1 MKKKV
6 VVIGAGPAGMMAAIA
21 AADAGAQVTLIE
33 RNVRP
38 GRKLA
43 ITGKGRCNV
52 TNACEM
58 REFLTHVSSEPR
70 FLYSTLSA
78 FSCADVMQFVEELG
92 VPLKVERGAR
102 VFPVSDRAQD
112 VVDAFCSA
120 LRQRSVS
127 LVCDRAT
134 ALEYNPEG
142 RPSAVVC
149 ESGKYDCDSVIVA
162 TGGCSYPLTGS
173 TGDGYTFA
181 RTAGHTIIELRPS
194 LVPLVSPDRFCADC
208 MGLSLRN
215 VRVTLFREEREVY
228 SDFGEM
234 LFTHF
239 GLSGPCILSASTRME
254 KKGRYRI
261 HIDLKPA
268 LTDAQ
273 LDARLLREIE
283 ESPKRELRGMLRT
296 LVPGKMLDPFI
307 SRFGFDGNKRS
318 AELSRTDREKIIY
331 ALHNLEIPI
340 SGMRPMDEAIVT
352 AGGVSTR
359 EIDPKTMQSKK
370 IPGLYFAGE
379 VMDVSAETGGYN
391 LQIAFATGRAAG
403 IAAACDQ

>member
-1 MKKKV
+1 MSKKI
-6 VVIGAGPAGMMAAIA
+6 VVIGAGPAGMMAAITA
-21 AADAGAQVTLIE
+21 AEAGAEVTILE
-33 RNVRP
+33 RNTRP

-58 REFLTHVSSEPR
+58 REFLTHVTSDPR

-112 VVDAFCSA
+112 VVDAFCA
-120 LRQRSVS
+120 EMRRHAVN

-134 ALEYNPEG
+134 ALEYDCEG
-142 RPSAVVC
+142 RPSAVVG
-149 ESGKYDCDSVIVA
+149 EAGKYPCNAVIVA

-173 TGDGYTFA
+173 TGDGYIFA
-181 RTAGHTIIELRPS
+181 RAAGHTVIEPRPS

-215 VRVTLFREEREVY
+215 VRVTLFREDKEIY

-254 KKGRYRI
+254 KKGRYRVV
-261 HIDLKPA
+261 IDLKPA

-273 LDARLLREIE
+273 LDARILREID
-283 ESPKRELRGMLRT
+283 ESPRRELRGLLRT

-307 SRFGFDGNKRS
+307 VRNGFDANKRS
-318 AELSRTDREKIIY
+318 AELSRGDREDIIR
-331 ALHNLEIPI
+331 ALRELTIPI
-340 SGMRPMDEAIVT
+340 SGMRPIDEAIVT
-352 AGGVSTR
+352 AGGVNTR
-359 EIDPKTMQSKK
+359 EIDPKTMESRK
-370 IPGLYFAGE
+370 IKGLYFAGE

-403 IAAACDQ
+403 IAAANEF

>member
-1 MKKKV
+1 MAKKI
-6 VVIGAGPAGMMAAIA
+6 VVIGAGPAGMMASIA
-21 AADAGAQVTLIE
+21 AADAGAHVTLIE

-58 REFLTHVSSEPR
+58 REFLTHVTSDPR

-78 FSCADVMQFVEELG
+78 FSCADVMQFVEGIG

-112 VVDAFCSA
+112 VVDAFCSEM
-120 LRQRSVS
+120 RRRSVL

-134 ALEYNPEG
+134 ALEYNSEG

-149 ESGKYDCDSVIVA
+149 EAGKYPCDAVIVA

-181 RTAGHTIIELRPS
+181 RAAGHTVIAPRPS
-194 LVPLVSPDRFCADC
+194 LVPLASPDKFCADC

-215 VRVTLFREEREVY
+215 VRVVLFCDDKVIY

-254 KKGRYRI
+254 KKGRYRVI
-261 HIDLKPA
+261 IDLKPA
-268 LTDAQ
+268 LSDAQ
-273 LDARLLREIE
+273 LDARILREINE
-283 ESPKRELRGMLRT
+283 NPRRELHGLLRT

-307 SRFGFDGNKRS
+307 VRFGFDGSKRS
-318 AELSRTDREKIIY
+318 AELSRADRDRIIR
-331 ALHNLEIPI
+331 ALRNLEIPI
-340 SGMRPMDEAIVT
+340 SGMRPIDEAIVT

-359 EIDPKTMQSKK
+359 EIDPKTMQSRK
-370 IPGLYFAGE
+370 ISGLYFAGE

-403 IAAACDQ
+403 IAAAGE

>member
-1 MKKKV
+1 MAKKV
-6 VVIGAGPAGMMAAIA
+6 VVIGAGPAGMMASIA
-21 AADAGAQVTLIE
+21 AANAGAEVTLIE
-33 RNVRP
+33 RNPRP
-38 GRKLA
+38 GRKLS

-58 REFLTHVSSEPR
+58 REFLTHVTSDPR

-78 FSCADVMQFVEELG
+78 FSCSDVMQFVEELG

-112 VVDAFCSA
+112 VVDAFCA
-120 LRQRSVS
+120 EMRRCSVR

-134 ALEYNPEG
+134 ALEYDGDG
-142 RPSAVVC
+142 RPASVIC
-149 ESGKYDCDSVIVA
+149 EAGRYPCDSVIVA

-173 TGDGYTFA
+173 TGDGYLLA
-181 RTAGHTIIELRPS
+181 RAAGHTVVEPRPS

-215 VRVTLFREEREVY
+215 VRVTLFREEKEIY

-254 KKGRYRI
+254 KKGRYRVV
-261 HIDLKPA
+261 IDLKPA
-268 LTDAQ
+268 LSDAQ
-273 LDARLLREIE
+273 LDARILREID
-283 ESPKRELRGMLRT
+283 ESPKRELRGLLRT

-307 SRFGFDGNKRS
+307 ARFGFDGGKRS
-318 AELSRTDREKIIY
+318 AELSRTDRENIIR
-331 ALHNLEIPI
+331 ALHELEIPV
-340 SGMRPMDEAIVT
+340 SGMRPIDEAIVT

-359 EIDPKTMQSKK
+359 EIDPKTMQSRK

-403 IAAACDQ
+403 MAAACE